1 MRPLLADLRAAV
13 RLLAAQPRFTIIA
26 SLTLA
31 LGVGAVTAIFSVV
44 NGVLLQPLPFP
55 NADRL
60 VNVWSHAPKL
70 GYDQFPLSPDLYFYY
85 DEHNQVFEEMALFQR
100 GRVNLT
106 RDDGAPEVVSV
117 SRTTHDYF
125 ATLGA
130 TFARG
135 RGYGAEEDAPGAPRV
150 AVLSHRFWSQQFAA
164 DPATVGR
171 TIRLDGEPTQ
181 VIGVALAA
189 LDTQGSPDLYL
200 PSQLNRENP
209 PQGSF
214 GWYGIARLKPGVTS
228 DDAAVQLQPL
238 VGRFMDAINIPAYRA
253 FITDG
258 EYRPLVNLMKE
269 DEVGDLQRPL
279 WILLGTVGMLLLIA
293 CANVAN
299 LLLIRAEGRQREIAV
314 RTALGATRGALVR
327 KLLAEAL
334 VLALAGGAAGLAIAG
349 LALPALLRYAPPS
362 IPRLDRVTLDV
373 WVGLFTL
380 AAVLVSAVLIGLM
393 PALRYTRPQSLAALR
408 HGGRGGTDE
417 PARRRGRDALVV
429 VQTAMALV
437 LLVGSG
443 LLLKSFAKLAATDLG
458 FDPVN
463 VMTFRTALPARDY
476 PDAAAAVAFHERLLA
491 RLAEVPGAETVGA
504 ASILPVANEAPGTAH
519 EFEHQPVAPGQLPPM
534 VHFKVAAAGYFDTM
548 RIPVR
553 RGRDFDS
560 RDATEGVRHVIVN
573 EALADRYWPGEDP
586 IGKRVRVAAG
596 GTPAPPPWSTVVGV
610 VGTERQDGLR
620 RPPRPLLYYPLNGTG
635 TGAAPSFV
643 DYRVLDFVVRGAGL
657 PARASAL
664 RDAVWSLDR
673 ALPLAAMRSMQ
684 EIIDRSIVEFTF
696 TMLTL
701 GIAAAMALIL
711 GAIGLYGVLS
721 YAVTLR
727 TREIGVR
734 VALGAP
740 PSRVMRSV
748 IANGAAIAAI
758 GLVVGLAGAAALTR
772 FLSGLLYETEPLD
785 VPTFAAMSGALF
797 VVALVASY
805 LPARRAASVS
815 PVTAMRTE

>member
-1 MRPLLADLRAAV
+1 
-13 RLLAAQPRFTIIA
+13 
-26 SLTLA
+26 
-31 LGVGAVTAIFSVV
+31 VGATSAIFSVV
-44 NGVLLQPLPFP
+44 DGVLIRPLPYPEPERLVISTVLLGGEETYNHSEPEILDLMEERELFTAVAAYRTTQPLLGDGSEPERVRCLL
-55 NADRL
+55 ATASL
-60 VNVWSHAPKL
+60 LEVLGIAPML
-70 GYDQFPLSPDLYFYY
+70 GRFY
-85 DEHNQVFEEMALFQR
+85 
-100 GRVNLT
+100 T
-106 RDDGAPEVVSV
+106 
-117 SRTTHDYF
+117 
-125 ATLGA
+125 
-130 TFARG
+130 
-135 RGYGAEEDAPGAPRV
+135 AEEDQPGEEPV
-150 AVLSHRFWSQQFAA
+150 AVLSHGLWRRAFGG
-164 DPATVGR
+164 DPAIIGKIVLFENLPHTVVGVMPASFSFPTPGVEVLRPLRINRSDPVARNNHYLSVVARLTPGVSHERVEQRLQALGR
-171 TIRLDGEPTQ
+171 QSTEAHPGFYSQTLRFRVAPLHEDLVGDVHGPLMLLM
-181 VIGVALAA
+181 VAVAL
-189 LDTQGSPDLYL
+189 
-200 PSQLNRENP
+200 
-209 PQGSF
+209 
-214 GWYGIARLKPGVTS
+214 V
-228 DDAAVQLQPL
+228 
-238 VGRFMDAINIPAYRA
+238 
-253 FITDG
+253 
-258 EYRPLVNLMKE
+258 
-269 DEVGDLQRPL
+269 
-279 WILLGTVGMLLLIA
+279 LLIA
-293 CANVAN
+293 AVNAAS
-299 LLLIRAEGRQREIAV
+299 LFLARGQSRRAEIAV

-362 IPRLDRVTLDV
+362 IPRLDRVTLDG

-491 RLAEVPGAETVGA
+491 RLAEVPGAQAAGA

-534 VHFKVAAAGYFDTM
+534 VHFKVAAPGYFDTM

-560 RDATEGVRHVIVN
+560 RDAAEDVRHVIVN
-573 EALADRYWPGEDP
+573 QALADRYWPGEDP

-596 GTPAPPPWSTVVGV
+596 GTPTPPPWSTVVGV

-620 RPPRPLLYYPLNGTG
+620 RPPRPLMYYPLNGT
-635 TGAAPSFV
+635 TTSAAPGFV
-643 DYRVLDFVVRGAGL
+643 DYRVLDFVVRGPDM

-815 PVTAMRTE
+815 PVTAMRAE